1 MHTVYTYTVVAL
13 CFIVINYVEL
23 CNEEQQMYCALLHN
37 CMYLLCGLI
46 MPKIGTERGT
56 AGVCVRVRVRVC
68 VHVCACV

>member
-13 CFIVINYVEL
+13 CFIVIVLSYLMKNSKCTVHYCIIACICYV
-23 CNEEQQMYCALLHN
+23 AL
-37 CMYLLCGLI
+37 